1 MDPVQQTLW
10 ACCIPEVFKYRT
22 LFNLPNPNLITKQ
35 TVNTVDKAYSVPLKK
50 SIEKNWITPNES
62 ECATSQRRKK
72 FHNFFAKKP
81 IIENSHF

>member
-10 ACCIPEVFKYRT
+10 ACCIPEVFKYGT

-50 SIEKNWITPNES
+50 GI
-62 ECATSQRRKK
+62 
-72 FHNFFAKKP
+72 
-81 IIENSHF
+81 